1 MSEKEYIVTLNKG
14 VDYAQFNQDMIAST
28 GAGDIPNRTVDV
40 ANARPGSQRNTH
52 YALTDAE
59 ALALKNDSRVL
70 DVAIPP
76 DQDDNL
82 EIGTTASLNGTFY
95 KSTSDSGE
103 YFDWGKR
110 RHSVQTE
117 TETWASTLVGRHDF
131 NLDGTGVDV
140 VIQDSGLQIDHPEF
154 NDANGVSR
162 VVQLDWYAASGLS
175 GTQSVNHYR
184 DYDGHGTHCGGTAVG
199 KTFGWA
205 KNSRIF
211 AVKVN
216 GLEGSGDSSTGIS
229 ISDVFDVIKLWHL
242 KKPVDPVTGV
252 KRPTVVNAS
261 WGYSTPSSS
270 LQSVTYRGFTY
281 NSGNDGSF
289 SSTPN
294 THMRNTYGI
303 YPYLTTSG
311 YRAPVRVSSVDT
323 DVDELIQAG
332 VHICIAAGNNSFK
345 IDLSGGDDYDNAF
358 NRGAGNVFYHR
369 GSSPYSTEAFMVGSC
384 AAQSSPADNK
394 VGFSSAGPGVD
405 IYAAG
410 HNIMSCTSNTNRFAD
425 ANYFGNSSFK
435 QCNISGTSMAS
446 PQVCGVVALYL
457 QSNPQATPADM
468 MRLIHNDSS
477 VTMEAGSL
485 TGYGDTDDAMGGPR
499 RVLVSRYTNPVPYIN
514 NLTGKYNIRS

>member
-110 RHSVQTE
+110 RHSVETE

-457 QSNPQATPADM
+457 QSNPQATPAEM
-468 MRLIHNDSS
+468 MRMIHNDSS

>member
-110 RHSVQTE
+110 RHSVETE

-477 VTMEAGSL
+477 ATMEAGSL